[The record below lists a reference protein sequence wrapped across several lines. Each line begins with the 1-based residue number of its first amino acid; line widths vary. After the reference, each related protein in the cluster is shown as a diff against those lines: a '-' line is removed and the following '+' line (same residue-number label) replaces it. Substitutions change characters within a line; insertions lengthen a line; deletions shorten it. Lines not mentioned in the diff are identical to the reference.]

1 MLSRPL
7 SRAGTRKHMK
17 YASAVILALSA
28 SAALASPQSEISAYR
43 KSHGLSAV
51 TADPVLNV
59 LAAKQAH
66 AMATSGVM
74 DHSVYAPFAQR
85 ISAYNTGSAA
95 ENIAMGTKSFS
106 ETLAVW
112 KASSGHDANLLMSG
126 ARRIG
131 IASASGHGRTYWALI
146 LAAPNEPKR
155 HKGLLL
161 AAGDAA
167 SATAAPKE
175 ASSRTER
182 HRSKAGCSRDG
193 AEGMWRKLVCWLNG
207 T

>member
-1 MLSRPL
+1 MI
-7 SRAGTRKHMK
+7 K
-17 YASAVILALSA
+17 YASAAVILAFA
-28 SAALASPQSEISAYR
+28 ATAALASPESEISAYR

-51 TADPVLNV
+51 TVDPALNA

-85 ISAYNTGSAA
+85 ISAYSTSAAA

-146 LAAPNEPKR
+146 LAAPHEPKR

-161 AAGDAA
+161 VAGEAGSPA
-167 SATAAPKE
+167 AAPKE

-182 HRSKAGCSRDG
+182 HRARPGCARDG

-207 T
+207 S